1 MSALFRTYGK
11 ALTGLFVI
19 AVLAWGLV
27 LIILPQITMV
37 ERALTPPAREL
48 DSSIAATLRFDA
60 NTCRSV
66 LLTYVDQEDNA
77 PMDNGGLAVPSPGG
91 MAVPSV
97 SNMAVPSAGGMAV
110 PSMSGNAPSGQL
122 RPYILQ
128 CDRATTHVRLVRDAG
143 QREYL
148 DEVYDLP
155 LLSVDDTAP
164 LQDQIDQA
172 EALAEIGD
180 TLYRDLLEREANQPS
195 FTLSNFQVLVAP
207 RLIPLNEETR
217 AEEDRQLSNRL
228 YDLIGLRFEQGGEI
242 YERLGLTNLVRT
254 LIFAVMATGLSLLIC
269 YPIAYKVALATPAD
283 KVVWLMLG
291 LIIPYAIVELMRV
304 YAWTTIIDNR
314 GLINSFL
321 LWLGAIAEPIQ
332 FTRMPGTVFVVI
344 AYTYVLF
351 MVFPMLNVMSTL
363 DRNQIEA
370 ARDLGARAPRVH
382 WRVIIPH
389 AKPGIAVGCIAT
401 FMLSAGAFSVPRII
415 SRGLQAEWFSQT
427 IYNKFFESENSNVGA
442 AYSFAYTIV
451 CFALVALFM
460 WLMRTRL
467 KDFARAQ

>member
-1 MSALFRTYGK
+1 MTALLRTYGK
-11 ALTGLFVI
+11 ALTAVFVA
-19 AVLAWGLV
+19 AVLAWGLA

-37 ERALTPPAREL
+37 ERALTPPARDL

-66 LLTYVDQEDNA
+66 LTTYPEDDA
-77 PMDNGGLAVPSPGG
+77 PAPADTGGLAVPSPGA
-91 MAVPSV
+91 MAVPS
-97 SNMAVPSAGGMAV
+97 SSTMAVPSAGGMAI
-110 PSMSGNAPSGQL
+110 PSMSNNSPAGQT

-128 CDRATTHVRLVRDAG
+128 CDRATTHVRLVREAG
-143 QREYL
+143 VEEYL
-148 DEVYDLP
+148 DEIYDLP
-155 LLSVDDTAP
+155 LVFVDETAP
-164 LQDQIDQA
+164 LADQIDQA
-172 EALAEIGD
+172 AALAELGN
-180 TLYRDLLEREANQPS
+180 TLYRDLLERESNAPA
-195 FTLSNFQVLVAP
+195 FTLSNFRVLMAP
-207 RLIPLNEETR
+207 RLIPLSDEMR
-217 AEEDRQLSNRL
+217 ATEDRLISNRL
-228 YDLIGLRFEQGGEI
+228 YDLIGLRFEQDGAL

-314 GLINSFL
+314 GLINSLL
-321 LWLGAIAEPIQ
+321 LWLGAIADPIQ

-363 DRNQIEA
+363 DKNQIEA